1 MTTETR
7 TRSHGK
13 RWDNAARQREH
24 LHPYPPAEAIRLLK
38 EMAPAKFDETV
49 ELHIKTNADPRHADQ
64 LIRSVTMLPHGTG
77 KTQRVVAFVQG
88 EAETIAREA
97 GADYIGDADLIRKI
111 EQEGWVDF
119 EVSIATPEMMGQ
131 IGRLG
136 RVLGRR
142 GLMPNPRTGT
152 VVQPQDIPRAIRE
165 AKGGR
170 VEFRMDRSANLHMPI
185 GKLSFDDEALLQ
197 NLAAAVL
204 AVTEARPEA
213 VKGNLYK
220 TIHLTSTMGPSLRV
234 DVAEAQ
240 ALRVD

>member
-1 MTTETR
+1 
-7 TRSHGK
+7 
-13 RWDNAARQREH
+13 
-24 LHPYPPAEAIRLLK
+24 
-38 EMAPAKFDETV
+38 
-49 ELHIKTNADPRHADQ
+49 
-64 LIRSVTMLPHGTG
+64 
-77 KTQRVVAFVQG
+77 
-88 EAETIAREA
+88 
-97 GADYIGDADLIRKI
+97 
-111 EQEGWVDF
+111 
-119 EVSIATPEMMGQ
+119 MGQ

-170 VEFRMDRSANLHMPI
+170 VEFRMDRSANLHIPI
-185 GKLSFDDEALLQ
+185 GKLSFDEERLLQ

-213 VKGNLYK
+213 VKGNLFK

-234 DVAEAQ
+234 NVQEAQ
-240 ALRVD
+240 ALRVE